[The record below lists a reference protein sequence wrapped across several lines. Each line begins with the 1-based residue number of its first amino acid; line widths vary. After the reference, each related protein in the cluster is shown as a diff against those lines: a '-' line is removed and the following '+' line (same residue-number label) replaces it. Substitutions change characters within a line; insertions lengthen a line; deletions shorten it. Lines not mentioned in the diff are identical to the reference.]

1 METASNGSTVVKRTR
16 RGGKRLRFKAPRPAL
31 PVRGLWEAATAEE
44 KERAHKSCVAL
55 LEWWV
60 GRRSKESVAGEL
72 GVTGLRVWQLSQSAL
87 SGMLAGL
94 LRQPRRRGRAAMRTA
109 LDDRSQDLNSLRKEN
124 AELKRRLTV
133 AERLII
139 LLRDL
144 PEAKARSLLEAQ
156 VSKRPEAK
164 GRSGGKKVGSRRVD
178 AGGRDDADAGSEP
191 APSR

>member
-1 METASNGSTVVKRTR
+1 
-16 RGGKRLRFKAPRPAL
+16 
-31 PVRGLWEAATAEE
+31 
-44 KERAHKSCVAL
+44 
-55 LEWWV
+55 
-60 GRRSKESVAGEL
+60 
-72 GVTGLRVWQLSQSAL
+72 
-87 SGMLAGL
+87 
-94 LRQPRRRGRAAMRTA
+94 

-144 PEAKARSLLEAQ
+144 PESKARSLLEAQ